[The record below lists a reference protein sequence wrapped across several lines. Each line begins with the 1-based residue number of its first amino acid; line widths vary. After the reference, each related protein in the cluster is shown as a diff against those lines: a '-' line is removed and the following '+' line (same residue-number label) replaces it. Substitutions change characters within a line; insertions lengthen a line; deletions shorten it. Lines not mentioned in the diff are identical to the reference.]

1 MKKPTLKAQ
10 REALEA
16 KARTQ
21 GERIKELECELTIAR
36 QHLTRA
42 QAFHESWCDA
52 NEKRLIEH
60 VDTMR
65 AVRPARKGRG

>member
-16 KARTQ
+16 KARAQ
-21 GERIKELECELTIAR
+21 GERITELERELTIAK
-36 QHLTRA
+36 QHLHEA
-42 QAFHESWCDA
+42 QAFHGSWCDA

-65 AVRPARKGRG
+65 ALRPARKGRG